1 MNISFLLICVFDTGC
16 TYCFSS
22 FPSVQVLLRVLKL
35 VFLTFLAAGDAIKAI
50 LCPVFSAQ
58 WRVWIDGSVNGQAI
72 DPHQVLAS
80 VSSGF
85 SPFKVEL
92 LFAVPVSL
100 SGTGGVSISVPAA
113 WLSWM
118 RCLSSP
124 LPQPYILCLT
134 LQGGWSTGLTTL
146 GKLCAVS
153 ESQNE
158 SFALGGKH

>member
-16 TYCFSS
+16 TCCFSS

-85 SPFKVEL
+85 SPFRVEL

-100 SGTGGVSISVPAA
+100 SGTGGSQSV
-113 WLSWM
+113 
-118 RCLSSP
+118 CLLPGCLECDVCLLPSP
-124 LPQPYILCLT
+124 NLIFYVLHFRVGDL
-134 LQGGWSTGLTTL
+134 L
-146 GKLCAVS
+146 G
-153 ESQNE
+153 
-158 SFALGGKH
+158 